1 MSNAILMFIFLDE
14 RILCSRWLIL
24 YGCHMYAVAN
34 FFFYENRQIKLN
46 DLSSLLRT
54 LYNVNWFVVMVCFC
68 FFSAQ
73 WPCVYQSW
81 SPPVRTRMFWEDSAV
96 MCAACVGDALLFWTT
111 SLSIWSST
119 KMRRIATSARRTSPT
134 WTRWPCTWKLPIP
147 STIYSVNAARCTWG
161 DI

>member
-54 LYNVNWFVVMVCFC
+54 LYNVN
-68 FFSAQ
+68 
-73 WPCVYQSW
+73 
-81 SPPVRTRMFWEDSAV
+81 
-96 MCAACVGDALLFWTT
+96 
-111 SLSIWSST
+111 
-119 KMRRIATSARRTSPT
+119 
-134 WTRWPCTWKLPIP
+134 
-147 STIYSVNAARCTWG
+147 
-161 DI
+161 